1 MTTGQEIALIV
12 SILGGI
18 CGIVFGVVA
27 ILRNRKQDDTADGKE
42 SGVILTELGYIKA
55 GVDDVKRK
63 QEEQDKQY
71 KEILRDLTAVQESA
85 KQAHH
90 RIDGIE
96 RRINEN

>member
-42 SGVILTELGYIKA
+42 SG
-55 GVDDVKRK
+55 
-63 QEEQDKQY
+63 DKQY